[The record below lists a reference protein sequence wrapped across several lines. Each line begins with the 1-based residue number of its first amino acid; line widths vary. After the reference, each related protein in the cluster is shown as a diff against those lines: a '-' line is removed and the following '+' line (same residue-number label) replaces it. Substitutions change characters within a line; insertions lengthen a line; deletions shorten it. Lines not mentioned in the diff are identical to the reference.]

1 MNERGVSVF
10 NFEEYG
16 FFNPSPNFR
25 EMTILQMISK
35 DPQVSQE
42 NIAKGV
48 GIVPSMVNRY
58 LKDFEDR
65 SFIVKTGENRR
76 QMNYEI
82 TAEGK
87 KRLQFLVVSFI
98 TEVSRIY
105 FETKKSFDNVLKTL
119 ERSDLSTILLY
130 GAGVVGGIV
139 LKVLTSE
146 GINVAGFIDDSIA
159 KQEEKLYGINILNP
173 QNLEKLRYDAVIIAS
188 FKHSEEILMKAK
200 KYNLR
205 NIFIFKI
212 DDTGNVSLVKEE

>member
-98 TEVSRIY
+98 NEVSRIY
-105 FETKKSFDNVLKTL
+105 FETKKELMHFLYKMNKTNPNSNY
-119 ERSDLSTILLY
+119 EWEY
-130 GAGVVGGIV
+130 EGG
-139 LKVLTSE
+139 
-146 GINVAGFIDDSIA
+146 G
-159 KQEEKLYGINILNP
+159 
-173 QNLEKLRYDAVIIAS
+173 R
-188 FKHSEEILMKAK
+188 
-200 KYNLR
+200 
-205 NIFIFKI
+205 
-212 DDTGNVSLVKEE
+212 